1 MGPLPWAELP
11 ASEAMEEAKKLVRLC
26 VLAGYKKIHLDTS
39 MKLGDD
45 DENEKLSYDVM
56 AERGVIL
63 YKECM
68 KAYKEMLVSCGI
80 LEKQFDAMVKALP
93 DESRALAW
101 DFVML
106 CEDMSRRALEIAC
119 ENMEIK

>member
-1 MGPLPWAELP
+1 MNITP
-11 ASEAMEEAKKLVRLC
+11 SAK
-26 VLAGYKKIHLDTS
+26 LDYIDNLIAQDPTY
-39 MKLGDD
+39 M
-45 DENEKLSYDVM
+45 
-56 AERGVIL
+56 
-63 YKECM
+63 
-68 KAYKEMLVSCGI
+68 EMLVRCSH
-80 LEKQFDAMVKALP
+80 LEKDFDSMVKALP

>member
-1 MGPLPWAELP
+1 MNTSILD
-11 ASEAMEEAKKLVRLC
+11 KLDYIDSL
-26 VLAGYKKIHLDTS
+26 I
-39 MKLGDD
+39 
-45 DENEKLSYDVM
+45 EKDQ
-56 AERGVIL
+56 
-63 YKECM
+63 
-68 KAYKEMLVSCGI
+68 AYKEMLVSCGI
-80 LEKQFDAMVKALP
+80 LEKQFDAMVKELP

>member
-1 MGPLPWAELP
+1 MDIIL
-11 ASEAMEEAKKLVRLC
+11 K
-26 VLAGYKKIHLDTS
+26 
-39 MKLGDD
+39 
-45 DENEKLSYDVM
+45 EKLDYIDHLV
-56 AERGVIL
+56 AEDFR
-63 YKECM
+63 YR
-68 KAYKEMLVSCGI
+68 EMLSRCSV

-119 ENMEIK
+119 THMEITQNR